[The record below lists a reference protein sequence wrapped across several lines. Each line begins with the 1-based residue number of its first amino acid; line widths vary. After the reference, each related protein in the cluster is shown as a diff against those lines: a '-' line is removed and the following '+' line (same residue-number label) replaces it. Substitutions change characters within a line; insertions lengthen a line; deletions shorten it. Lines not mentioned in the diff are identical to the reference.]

1 VVGRTTYSISVV
13 NGERD
18 DIPQSEYVPDLIG
31 AMDIIATEVAAD
43 VGDSLP
49 GGRRLVVLLR
59 RKLTIRVD
67 SPTSVDAIIDAG
79 GWTTDPDLNEDGI
92 FVIGGKVLW
101 IARSLWK
108 CRSCSHCFSENHPLP
123 VLS

>member
-1 VVGRTTYSISVV
+1 
-13 NGERD
+13 
-18 DIPQSEYVPDLIG
+18 
-31 AMDIIATEVAAD
+31 MDIIATEVAAD

-59 RKLTIRVD
+59 RKLAIRVD

-108 CRSCSHCFSENHPLP
+108 CRSRSHCFSENHTLP
-123 VLS
+123 VLL